1 MRIDP
6 REFRALD
13 LEVHSV
19 LEDVPLNDVSVVDL
33 PGGGAG
39 RTLEDLLAH
48 LDFKSSMSASPAVRA
63 LFALR
68 ALLGRVFGWDAERES
83 LARSSYANRLSE
95 QQRARS
101 LRPTGSSDGPFRLLY
116 QYDREMLSEIRN
128 ATVHAFSCMVLREAP
143 GGYRFY
149 WAVYV
154 APVSRLTPF
163 YMALIEPFRRWIVYP
178 ALLKRIRGSWMDAYG

>member
-48 LDFKSSMSASPAVRA
+48 LDFESSMSASPALRA

-68 ALLGRVFGWDAERES
+68 ALLGRVFGWD
-83 LARSSYANRLSE
+83 
-95 QQRARS
+95 RARS
-101 LRPTGSSDGPFRLLY
+101 QSSRESPLLGHLRSPGGSHHLV
-116 QYDREMLSEIRN
+116 
-128 ATVHAFSCMVLREAP
+128 VHATHRSRPPRDCLSRRTAYHQR
-143 GGYRFY
+143 GLGARCTH
-149 WAVYV
+149 WAV
-154 APVSRLTPF
+154 
-163 YMALIEPFRRWIVYP
+163 
-178 ALLKRIRGSWMDAYG
+178 

>member
-48 LDFKSSMSASPAVRA
+48 LDFESSMSASPVVRA
-63 LFALR
+63 LFVLR
-68 ALLGRVFGWDAERES
+68 GLLGRVFGWDAERES
-83 LARSSYANRLSE
+83 PARSSYADRLSE

-101 LRPTGSSDGPFRLLY
+101 LRPTGSSDGPSRLLY

-178 ALLKRIRGSWMDAYG
+178 TLLKRVRSSWMDAYG

>member
-19 LEDVPLNDVSVVDL
+19 LAGVPLNDVSAVDL

-39 RTLEDLLAH
+39 RTIEDLRPL
-48 LDFKSSMSASPAVRA
+48 LDFASSRSASPALRA

-68 ALLGRVFGWDAERES
+68 GLLGGIFGWDDEAEPREKT
-83 LARSSYANRLSE
+83 SYAHRLSE

-101 LRPTGSSDGPFRLLY
+101 LRPTGSSEGPFNLLY
-116 QYDREMLSEIRN
+116 QYDREI
-128 ATVHAFSCMVLREAP
+128 HA
-143 GGYRFY
+143 
-149 WAVYV
+149 
-154 APVSRLTPF
+154 
-163 YMALIEPFRRWIVYP
+163 
-178 ALLKRIRGSWMDAYG
+178 